1 MLTKIITNLTKNFK
15 TKNNTSSLFNNDS
28 NPINKISTIEDDFID
43 ITKDSIQNSFNQ
55 KLFSSNS
62 NQKELLNNFIKNIT
76 SIIFD
81 SRKQKIND
89 LGLNKSI
96 NSNKTNY
103 SLNSIDS
110 SFNLEIDDL
119 FLYDDYYQEK
129 TDFQKLIIEFY
140 LTKKTGKKI
149 IIKELVEKWKLSYKS
164 ENDNSN
170 EKNNLQKLKNK
181 MILYIK
187 SIISYSRL
195 LPLYQYNKSNC
206 NKYYSIDFK
215 FYQNDSNKKGKFNHK
230 FTGNVFLKNQDV
242 LNIKTNIQYY
252 TLKELKNIFENNEK
266 KGIHL
271 NTSNNIKSLL
281 FNEKK
286 FDDAYENL
294 NELPKENNNIN
305 NNLNNDENFTQSD
318 KNEIKD
324 CLHDSNNS
332 SFCLIFDS
340 QEEKNKYLNLKD
352 TMSKRKFSSLSN
364 GYETTEDCSPRNSYM
379 KNNYRTFDNNNEET
393 ISLNSNSTKKS
404 FIKTENNKINNFL
417 KEYTNVK
424 DMIENLNSK
433 IYVRTDK
440 FINYTKGCD

>member
-28 NPINKISTIEDDFID
+28 NPINKISTFEDDFID

-379 KNNYRTFDNNNEET
+379 KNNYRTCDNNNEET
-393 ISLNSNSTKKS
+393 ISLNSNSTNKS
-404 FIKTENNKINNFL
+404 FIKTQNNKINTIL
-417 KEYTNVK
+417 KEYTNVR
-424 DMIENLNSK
+424 DMIESLNSN
-433 IYVRTDK
+433 IYIRTNK
-440 FINYTKGCD
+440 FINYAKGCD